1 MGTGTQT
8 ATGVATRE
16 PRRQHARA
24 LKTQVLAACAEPG
37 ASVAAVAQAHGL
49 NANLVHKWRRGIGVS
64 TLMLTQPVRRAAA
77 TNAAF
82 IPLTF
87 PSNALAAANVSA
99 QGQTPHSQAPADQS
113 ADIRI
118 EWRRGGTAI
127 CVSWPVTAA
136 PQCASWLLQCLVAK

>member
-1 MGTGTQT
+1 
-8 ATGVATRE
+8 
-16 PRRQHARA
+16 
-24 LKTQVLAACAEPG
+24 
-37 ASVAAVAQAHGL
+37 L